1 MEIGRAAYR
10 PAQEALMDRQD
21 KIDFV
26 RGIWEAFARGD
37 MKTVFAAMPE
47 DVIWR
52 LPQGGQIRGK
62 ASILHLARSS
72 AGMLKGYSTEIRRI
86 YCDGDTVIIEMT
98 NRATTPAGKPYANDY
113 CFFFVIEDGKIRH
126 ISEYTD
132 QLKIK
137 EVIGAA
143 DYEDLMRK
151 MAPIVEQEGA

>member
-1 MEIGRAAYR
+1 
-10 PAQEALMDRQD
+10 MDRQQ

-47 DVIWR
+47 DVTWK
-52 LPQGGQIRGK
+52 LPKGGRIRGK
-62 ASILHLARSS
+62 QSILHLARSS
-72 AGMLKGYSTEIRRI
+72 AGLLKGYQTEIRRT

-113 CFFFVIEDGKIRH
+113 CFFFELADGKIKA

-132 QLKIK
+132 QLTVK
-137 EVIGAA
+137 EIVGDAEF
-143 DYEDLMRK
+143 DELQRK
-151 MAPIVEQEGA
+151 MAPVIEAVKS

>member
-1 MEIGRAAYR
+1 
-10 PAQEALMDRQD
+10 MDRQQ

-47 DVIWR
+47 DVIWK

-62 ASILHLARSS
+62 ESILHLARSS
-72 AGMLKGYSTEIRRI
+72 AGLLKGYQTEIRRT

-98 NRATTPAGKPYANDY
+98 NRARTQSGKPYANDY
-113 CFFFVIEDGKIRH
+113 CFFFELEHGKIKT

-132 QLKIK
+132 QLTVKQI
-137 EVIGAA
+137 VGDA
-143 DYEDLMRK
+143 DFDDLQKK
-151 MAPIVEQEGA
+151 MAPVTEPRKS

>member
-1 MEIGRAAYR
+1 
-10 PAQEALMDRQD
+10 MDRQQ

-47 DVIWR
+47 EVIWR

-98 NRATTPAGKPYANDY
+98 NRATTPSGKPYANDY

-132 QLKIK
+132 QLKVK
-137 EVIGAA
+137 EVVGAA
-143 DYEDLMRK
+143 DYEELMRK
-151 MAPIVEQEGA
+151 MASVVEPES

>member
-1 MEIGRAAYR
+1 
-10 PAQEALMDRQD
+10 MDRQD

-98 NRATTPAGKPYANDY
+98 NRATTPSGKPYANDY
-113 CFFFVIEDGKIRH
+113 CFFFVIEDGKIKH

-132 QLKIK
+132 QLKVK
-137 EVIGAA
+137 DVVGDAE
-143 DYEDLMRK
+143 YQELMKK
-151 MAPIVEQEGA
+151 MAPIVEREGA